1 MKRVY
6 SSNLLADVQHFKNVL
21 EQAGIE
27 CELRNEQLTGGLG
40 EIPFLECEPELWVGD
55 SDAAQAEAIIA
66 GERETASEDA
76 MPWRC
81 ARCGEVNE
89 PQFGACWQCNGPAP

>member
-21 EQAGIE
+21 EQSGIE
-27 CELRNEQLTGGLG
+27 CVLRNEQLAGGLG
-40 EIPFLECEPELWVGD
+40 EIPFLECEPELWVAD
-55 SDAAQAEAIIA
+55 SAAAQAEAIIA
-66 GERETASEDA
+66 GEREHENAL
-76 MPWRC
+76 PWRC